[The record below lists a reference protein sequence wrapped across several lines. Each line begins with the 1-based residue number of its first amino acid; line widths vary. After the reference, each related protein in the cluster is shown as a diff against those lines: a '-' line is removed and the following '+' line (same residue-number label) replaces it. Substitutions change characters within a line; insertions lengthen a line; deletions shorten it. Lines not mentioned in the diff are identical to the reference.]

1 MGASAGDKSLILSTV
16 SLPNTTMHHPGRHVS
31 DVSNERLLHE
41 LQMSK
46 KQQADA
52 LKKCE
57 QAIKDAEFYH
67 AEAESL
73 RGRCNEILIEKQR
86 YEQEVN
92 SLRIFVD
99 EERKEM
105 AELRRQQQD
114 VLNAAEGG
122 EPYSLMYS
130 QLLQNYENVK
140 DDYSLL
146 RKRYDD
152 LVASHSAAVSKLE
165 HSQVSYTL
173 FWIMHSTS
181 CFNHNF
187 FPSQICKMVGGV

>member
-1 MGASAGDKSLILSTV
+1 M
-16 SLPNTTMHHPGRHVS
+16 
-31 DVSNERLLHE
+31 
-41 LQMSK
+41 
-46 KQQADA
+46 
-52 LKKCE
+52 KKCE

-92 SLRIFVD
+92 SLRIFGKSELIVFTLIWRKKNFFCLHVFFSFTVD

-122 EPYSLMYS
+122 TY
-130 QLLQNYENVK
+130 
-140 DDYSLL
+140 
-146 RKRYDD
+146 
-152 LVASHSAAVSKLE
+152 
-165 HSQVSYTL
+165 
-173 FWIMHSTS
+173 
-181 CFNHNF
+181 
-187 FPSQICKMVGGV
+187 

>member
-1 MGASAGDKSLILSTV
+1 M
-16 SLPNTTMHHPGRHVS
+16 
-31 DVSNERLLHE
+31 
-41 LQMSK
+41 
-46 KQQADA
+46 
-52 LKKCE
+52 KKCE

-92 SLRIFVD
+92 SLRIFGKSELIVFKLIWWKKNFFLHVFFSFTVD

-122 EPYSLMYS
+122 KLTNA
-130 QLLQNYENVK
+130 LLK
-140 DDYSLL
+140 
-146 RKRYDD
+146 
-152 LVASHSAAVSKLE
+152 
-165 HSQVSYTL
+165 
-173 FWIMHSTS
+173 
-181 CFNHNF
+181 
-187 FPSQICKMVGGV
+187 